1 MKKFSILIPTRKRT
15 TLLKETLLTIENQ
28 TKNKNLFEIII
39 GIDTDD
45 QETKKF
51 IEDYKK
57 NYQIDTIITVM
68 ERGKGYQD
76 HALRLK
82 KMVLS
87 SNGEYLIQYSD
98 DIKLLTPSWDS
109 VLEQK
114 IDSLPPDKVFLL
126 FPAHNQKNTN
136 WPLVPII
143 SKKWFN
149 LTGKFTNCIEVDT
162 ELLIISTLL
171 KRKYKINNINIH
183 HSVIIDQT
191 FSEGRKIMLSGKNK
205 TNSIFSIKNFFLIL
219 MDFQILKENLNNK
232 NISTNNNF
240 KKLKFYFINFCCFF
254 YYLNIIKKELKIYR
268 IQDFFKIRKK
278 N

>member
-1 MKKFSILIPTRKRT
+1 MKKFSILIPTRKRIT
-15 TLLKETLLTIENQ
+15 VLKETLLTIENQ

-51 IEDYKK
+51 IDDYKK
-57 NYQIDTIITVM
+57 NSQIDIIITLM

-76 HALRLK
+76 QPLRLK

-87 SNGEYLIQYSD
+87 SNGEYLIHFAD
-98 DIKLLTPSWDS
+98 DMKLLTPSWDS

-114 IDSLPPDKVFLL
+114 IDSLPPDKLFLL
-126 FPAHNQKNTN
+126 FPSHNQVNTN
-136 WPLVPII
+136 WPLVQII
-143 SKKWFN
+143 SKRWFN
-149 LTGKFTNCIEVDT
+149 LTGKFCNCIETDT

-171 KRKYKINNINIH
+171 KRNHKMNNINIY
-183 HSVIIDQT
+183 HSKEIDQT
-191 FSEGRKIMLSGKNK
+191 FSEGRKIMLSGKNN

-240 KKLKFYFINFCCFF
+240 KKLKFYFINFWCFF
-254 YYLNIIKKELKIYR
+254 YYLNIIKTELKIYR
-268 IQDFFKIRKK
+268 IQDFFKIHKK